1 MRGIQ
6 NRHLMANRKRNRPED
21 WEDLEPS
28 PVIHIRELPE
38 HTLELD
44 LIRVFEQFGSIRDIA
59 MIPHKGQALIE
70 FDDINSAER
79 AVARCSENAVM
90 FANHRLKV
98 NYSTS
103 KRVVHRPLENDN
115 QHSELPP
122 ESRVLMLTVYN
133 AQYPI
138 TVDVIHQITAKHGR
152 VLRIVILRKTRI
164 QAMVEFKNTEE
175 ARTAKRHLNGADIYS
190 GCCTLKVE
198 FARPTR
204 LTVTRNDQDSWDFE
218 NPLLLSTSLN
228 ESDGRG
234 DISLLGRFERSRA
247 RHESSRSVNGGS
259 FGYHDG
265 FIKQNAVGLSV
276 PPASFLDQLAL
287 NYHVSRRGLDGLN
300 GQPYA
305 RASTAV
311 IMVYNMDMDHM
322 NCDRLFNLLCLY
334 GNVVRIKFLRTKEGS
349 AMAQMGDNVSVDRVI
364 TNLSEVPLMGNAL
377 SIRPSKQQL
386 ILDVPKP
393 FELPDGTPSFK
404 DYSGCRENRYINP
417 DKASKNRIYPPSH
430 TLHYWN
436 CPPNYT
442 PEELRKLIVECG
454 ASPPRQIA
462 PFPRISDRSSSGLV
476 EWGTKDEAV
485 TALALCNHQAIP
497 NTEGRYPYLLKLSF
511 SSSPVNDRAFSGSK
525 KIGSSTIGKS
535 AASVDSSEYE

>member
-1 MRGIQ
+1 
-6 NRHLMANRKRNRPED
+6 
-21 WEDLEPS
+21 
-28 PVIHIRELPE
+28 
-38 HTLELD
+38 
-44 LIRVFEQFGSIRDIA
+44 

-70 FDDINSAER
+70 FDDINCAER
-79 AVARCSENAVM
+79 AVSRCSENSVM
-90 FANHRLKV
+90 FANRRLKV

-103 KRVVHRPLENDN
+103 KRVIHRPLENDS
-115 QHSELPP
+115 QHSDLPP
-122 ESRVLMLTVYN
+122 ESRVLLLTVYN

-138 TVDVIHQITAKHGR
+138 TVDVIHQITVKHGR
-152 VLRIVILRKTRI
+152 VLRIVILRKSRI
-164 QAMVEFKNTEE
+164 QAMVEFKSTDE

-198 FARPTR
+198 FARPAR
-204 LTVTRNDQDSWDFE
+204 LTVTRNDQDTWDFE
-218 NPLLLSTSLN
+218 NPLLLSDSLN
-228 ESDGRG
+228 DNDSRG

-259 FGYHDG
+259 YGYHDG
-265 FIKQNAVGLSV
+265 FLKQNSVGLSV
-276 PPASFLDQLAL
+276 PPSSFLDQLAL
-287 NYHVSRRGLDGLN
+287 NYHVSRRGFDGLN

-305 RASTAV
+305 RAATPV

-334 GNVVRIKFLRTKEGS
+334 GNVYVLSFCGRRKDQQWHKWATTG
-349 AMAQMGDNVSVDRVI
+349 SVDGKCIVD
-364 TNLSEVPLMGNAL
+364 S
-377 SIRPSKQQL
+377 SKQTTTYFGCAE
-386 ILDVPKP
+386 PY
-393 FELPDGTPSFK
+393 ELSDGSPSFK

-442 PEELRKLIVECG
+442 AEELRKLVVECG

-497 NTEGRYPYLLKLSF
+497 NTEAPQSMIVLFQVPKRLVHLISENQLHLLI
-511 SSSPVNDRAFSGSK
+511 PVNMSRVRNHMCNFLKAIL
-525 KIGSSTIGKS
+525 KILCRNRSLLITLK
-535 AASVDSSEYE
+535 

>member
-1 MRGIQ
+1 
-6 NRHLMANRKRNRPED
+6 MANRKRNRPED

-44 LIRVFEQFGSIRDIA
+44 LLRVFEQFGSIRDIA

-70 FDDINSAER
+70 FDDINCAER
-79 AVARCSENAVM
+79 AVA
-90 FANHRLKV
+90 
-98 NYSTS
+98 STS
-103 KRVVHRPLENDN
+103 KRVIHRPLENDG
-115 QHSELPP
+115 QHPDIPP
-122 ESRVLMLTVYN
+122 ESRVLLLTVYN

-152 VLRIVILRKTRI
+152 VLRIVILRKARI
-164 QAMVEFKNTEE
+164 QFKSTDE

-218 NPLLLSTSLN
+218 NPLLMSAAMNDT
-228 ESDGRG
+228 D
-234 DISLLGRFERSRA
+234 GRFERSRA
-247 RHESSRSVNGGS
+247 RHESSRSINGGY
-259 FGYHDG
+259 GYHDN
-265 FIKQNAVGLSV
+265 FMKQNNVGISV

-287 NYHVSRRGLDGLN
+287 NYHVSRRGFDGLN
-300 GQPYA
+300 GQQYV
-305 RASTAV
+305 RAATPV
-311 IMVYNMDMDHM
+311 IMVYNMNMDHM

-393 FELPDGTPSFK
+393 FELPDGSPSFK

-417 DKASKNRIYPPSH
+417 DKASKNRIYPPSY

-442 PEELRKLIVECG
+442 ADELRKLVIECG
-454 ASPPRQIA
+454 ASPPRVTEKGT
-462 PFPRISDRSSSGLV
+462 FDWTTFFTGVTRIFSTVS
-476 EWGTKDEAV
+476 
-485 TALALCNHQAIP
+485 
-497 NTEGRYPYLLKLSF
+497 LK
-511 SSSPVNDRAFSGSK
+511 
-525 KIGSSTIGKS
+525 
-535 AASVDSSEYE
+535 